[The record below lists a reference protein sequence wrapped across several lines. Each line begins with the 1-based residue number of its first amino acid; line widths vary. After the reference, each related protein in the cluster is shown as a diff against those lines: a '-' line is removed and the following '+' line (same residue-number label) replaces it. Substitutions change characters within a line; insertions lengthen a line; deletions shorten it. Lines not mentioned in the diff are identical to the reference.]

1 MNILKKILSP
11 SCLIISVFL
20 LLYTFYKSEIV
31 WNGEESDY
39 YLIYYIVSTILII
52 FSIFTFFLNQKIKEY
67 LIISLISI
75 VVGLYIF
82 EGYLTFYNY
91 NYNYKIHLYEKE
103 TGRKYDTRTKVEI
116 YEDIKKINN
125 KVKLSIAPSHY
136 LLSIRYSKENYK
148 IFPLSGISNSKTI
161 LCNENG
167 YFSIYESDRYGFN
180 NPDKEWD
187 QKEIE
192 YLLVGDSF
200 SQGYCVNRPNNI
212 ASVLRTLSNKTVLN
226 LGYGGNSLLIEYATL
241 REYLNSNV
249 KKVLWIYSEGT
260 DLIGL
265 VEELKIKIL
274 KNYLDDLTF
283 TQNLKIKQK
292 EIDDL
297 ANKMLEKDYNEMVRV
312 KNNFT
317 IKLTEFIKI
326 FNTRQLFKVIPQ
338 PEPQPQPEFK
348 KILELIKDL
357 TYQNNSKL
365 YFIYLPEY
373 TRYKKNY
380 NFSYQSIKKIVNEL
394 DIPFIDIHSEVFEN
408 EQNPLKLF
416 PFELP
421 GHYTVE
427 GYRKIAETV
436 YQFTKD

>member
-1 MNILKKILSP
+1 MNILKKIFSP

-75 VVGLYIF
+75 VVGLYIC

-103 TGRKYDTRTKVEI
+103 TGQKYDTRTKAEI

-125 KVKLSIAPSHY
+125 KVKLSIPPAHY

-200 SQGYCVNRPNNI
+200 SHGQCVNRPNDI

-226 LGYGGNSLLIEYATL
+226 LGYGAI
-241 REYLNSNV
+241 
-249 KKVLWIYSEGT
+249 VL
-260 DLIGL
+260 
-265 VEELKIKIL
+265 
-274 KNYLDDLTF
+274 
-283 TQNLKIKQK
+283 
-292 EIDDL
+292 
-297 ANKMLEKDYNEMVRV
+297 
-312 KNNFT
+312 
-317 IKLTEFIKI
+317 
-326 FNTRQLFKVIPQ
+326 
-338 PEPQPQPEFK
+338 
-348 KILELIKDL
+348 
-357 TYQNNSKL
+357 
-365 YFIYLPEY
+365 
-373 TRYKKNY
+373 
-380 NFSYQSIKKIVNEL
+380 
-394 DIPFIDIHSEVFEN
+394 
-408 EQNPLKLF
+408 
-416 PFELP
+416 
-421 GHYTVE
+421 
-427 GYRKIAETV
+427 
-436 YQFTKD
+436 